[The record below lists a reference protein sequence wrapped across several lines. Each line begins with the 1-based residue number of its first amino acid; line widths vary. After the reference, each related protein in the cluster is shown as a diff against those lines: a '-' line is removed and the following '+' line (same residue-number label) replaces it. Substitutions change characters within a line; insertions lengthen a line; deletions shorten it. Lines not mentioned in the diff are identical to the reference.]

1 VQHCDLG
8 ATKYE
13 WVVMSYNGLAEGGLD
28 YFPCRYG
35 ASKLLFRGPKRRL
48 DKPYVAAVG
57 GTETYGKFVEQPY
70 PDLLEAH
77 VGLPV
82 VNFGAVNAGVDVFS
96 CDETVMSACS
106 GARAVV
112 LQAMGAHNL
121 RNRFYSVHQRRN
133 DRFLRASPLLST
145 LYPEVDFTEFAFT
158 RHLIQTLHATDPDRF
173 ATVREELRAAWLSR
187 MNAFL
192 DGVRAPV
199 VLLWLADR
207 RPAEDSDLH
216 RASDPLFVGQD
227 LIDAIRPRL
236 AGVVEAVPS
245 AAARAAGGRGLVCTD
260 LEAPAAAEVPN
271 PAAHA
276 EAAAALAQ
284 GLRALV

>member
-1 VQHCDLG
+1 
-8 ATKYE
+8 
-13 WVVMSYNGLAEGGLD
+13 MSYNGLAEGGLN

-35 ASKLLFRGPKRRL
+35 TSKLLFRGPKRRL
-48 DKPYVAAVG
+48 EKPYIAVVG
-57 GTETYGKFVEQPY
+57 GTEAYGKFVEQPF
-70 PDLLEAH
+70 PDLLEGH

-82 VNFGAVNAGVDVFS
+82 VNFGAVNAGIDVFS

-106 GARAVV
+106 GARVIV
-112 LQAMGAHNL
+112 IQAMGAHNL

-133 DRFLRASPLLST
+133 DRFLRASALLST

-158 RHLIQTLHATDPDRF
+158 RRLIQTLHATDPGRF
-173 ATVREELRAAWLSR
+173 ATVREELQAAWLGR
-187 MNAFL
+187 MNSFL
-192 DGVRAPV
+192 DSVRAPV
-199 VLLWLADR
+199 VLLWMAER
-207 RPAEDSDLH
+207 RPEEPGDLH
-216 RASDPLFVGQD
+216 RASDPLFVTQD

-271 PAAHA
+271 PAVHA
-276 EAAAALAQ
+276 ETARALAQ
-284 GLRALV
+284 GLRSLI

>member
-1 VQHCDLG
+1 M
-8 ATKYE
+8 TY
-13 WVVMSYNGLAEGGLD
+13 SGLAEGGLD

-35 ASKLLFRGPKRRL
+35 TSKLLFRGPRRRL
-48 DKPYVAAVG
+48 QGRYLAVVG
-57 GTETYGKFVEQPY
+57 GTEVYGKYVERPF
-70 PDLLEAH
+70 PDLLEDH
-77 VGLPV
+77 VGMPV
-82 VNFGAVNAGVDVFS
+82 VNLGAVNAGIDVFS
-96 CDETVMSACS
+96 CDHSVLSACA

-133 DRFLRASPLLST
+133 DRFLRASTLLRV

-158 RHLIQTLHATDPDRF
+158 RHLIQTLHNADPDRF
-173 ATVREELRAAWLSR
+173 AAVRDELQAAWLAR

-199 VLLWLADR
+199 VLLWMAER
-207 RPAEDSDLH
+207 RPHEPSDLF
-216 RASDPLFVGQD
+216 RPSDPLFVGSEM
-227 LIDAIRPRL
+227 IDAVRPRL

-245 AAARAAGGRGLVCTD
+245 AQSRAAAGFGIVCND

-271 PAAHA
+271 AAVHA
-276 EAAAALAQ
+276 ETAEAVAQ
-284 GLRALV
+284 GLRTLI

>member
-1 VQHCDLG
+1 
-8 ATKYE
+8 
-13 WVVMSYNGLAEGGLD
+13 MSYNGLAEGGLN

-35 ASKLLFRGPKRRL
+35 TSKLLFRGPKRRM
-48 DKPYVAAVG
+48 DRPYVAVVG
-57 GTETYGKFVEQPY
+57 GTEAYGKFVEQPF
-70 PDLLEAH
+70 PDLLEGH

-82 VNFGAVNAGVDVFS
+82 VNFGAPNAGIDVFS

-133 DRFLRASPLLST
+133 DRFLRASALLST

-158 RHLIQTLHATDPDRF
+158 RHLIQSLHATDPSRF
-173 ATVREELRAAWLSR
+173 ATVREELRAAWLGR
-187 MNAFL
+187 MNSFL

-199 VLLWLADR
+199 VLLWMAER
-207 RPAEDSDLH
+207 RLGEQCDLH
-216 RASDPLFVGQD
+216 KASDPLFVGQD

-271 PAAHA
+271 PAVHA
-276 EAAAALAQ
+276 ETAAALAQ
-284 GLRALV
+284 GLRTLI

>member
-1 VQHCDLG
+1 
-8 ATKYE
+8 
-13 WVVMSYNGLAEGGLD
+13 MSYNGLAEGGLN

-35 ASKLLFRGPKRRL
+35 TSKLLFRGPKRRM
-48 DKPYVAAVG
+48 DRPYVAVVG
-57 GTETYGKFVEQPY
+57 GTEAYGKFVEQPF
-70 PDLLEAH
+70 PDLLEGH
-77 VGLPV
+77 VGLPI
-82 VNFGAVNAGVDVFS
+82 VNFGAVNAGIDVFS

-133 DRFLRASPLLST
+133 DRFLRASALLST

-158 RHLIQTLHATDPDRF
+158 RHLIQSLHATDPDRF
-173 ATVREELRAAWLSR
+173 IAVREELQAAWLGR
-187 MNAFL
+187 MNSFL

-199 VLLWLADR
+199 VLLWMAER
-207 RPAEDSDLH
+207 RPEAPSDLH
-216 RASDPLFVGQD
+216 RASDPLFVTRD
-227 LIDAIRPRL
+227 LVDAIRPRL

-245 AAARAAGGRGLVCTD
+245 DAARAAGGRGLVCTD

-271 PAAHA
+271 PAVHA
-276 EAAAALAQ
+276 ETAAALAL
-284 GLRALV
+284 GLRTLI

>member
-1 VQHCDLG
+1 VKIKC
-8 ATKYE
+8 E
-13 WVVMSYNGLAEGGLD
+13 RVVMSYDVLAEGGLN

-35 ASKLLFRGPKRRL
+35 TSKLLFRGPRRRL
-48 DKPYVAAVG
+48 DRPYLAAVG
-57 GTETYGKFVEQPY
+57 GTETYGKYVGQPF
-70 PDLLEAH
+70 PDLLEGH

-82 VNFGAVNAGVDVFS
+82 VNFGAVNAGIDVFS
-96 CDETVMSACS
+96 CDETVLSACS

-133 DRFLRASPLLST
+133 DRFLRASALLST

-158 RHLIQTLHATDPDRF
+158 RHLIQTLHDTDPGRF
-173 ATVREELRAAWLSR
+173 ATLRQELQSAWLAR

-199 VLLWLADR
+199 VLLWMADR
-207 RPAEDSDLH
+207 RPGEPSDLH
-216 RASDPLFVGQD
+216 RASDPLFVTAD
-227 LIDAIRPRL
+227 LIEAIRPRL

-245 AAARAAGGRGLVCTD
+245 AAARAAAGQGLVCTE
-260 LEAPAAAEVPN
+260 LEAPAAAEVPS
-271 PAAHA
+271 PAVHA

-284 GLRALV
+284 GLRALI

>member
-1 VQHCDLG
+1 
-8 ATKYE
+8 
-13 WVVMSYNGLAEGGLD
+13 MSYNGLAEGGLN

-35 ASKLLFRGPKRRL
+35 TSKLLFRGPKRRL
-48 DKPYVAAVG
+48 EKPYVAVVG
-57 GTETYGKFVEQPY
+57 GTEAYGKFVERPF
-70 PDLLEAH
+70 PDLLEGH

-82 VNFGAVNAGVDVFS
+82 VNFGAVNAGIDVFS

-106 GARAVV
+106 GARVVV

-121 RNRFYSVHQRRN
+121 RNRFYAVHQRRN
-133 DRFLRASPLLST
+133 DRFLRASALLST

-173 ATVREELRAAWLSR
+173 ATVREELQAAWLGR
-187 MNAFL
+187 MNSFL

-199 VLLWLADR
+199 VLLWMAER
-207 RPAEDSDLH
+207 RPDEPSDLH
-216 RASDPLFVGQD
+216 RASDPLFVTQE
-227 LIDAIRPRL
+227 LVAAIRPRL
-236 AGVVEAVPS
+236 AAVVEAVPS

-271 PAAHA
+271 PAVHA
-276 EAAAALAQ
+276 EAAAALAL